1 MNTNRYALGVIAA
14 LVFPG
19 CGGLQVAPTGGAPS
33 GAPDSF
39 PYHRTFNYTGGGQT
53 FKVPAGARQLKVIAL
68 GAHGAGFPKVRGGRV
83 SAVIPV
89 TPGEVLAVFVGGDAS
104 RASGGFNGGADGG
117 EGYEDGHAGFGAGGA
132 SDAREH
138 GVSLGDRIVVVGGG
152 GGQGGGQGRSAKGG
166 AGGKG
171 GDETGGAGG
180 TGGNCCSS
188 FGFSGGGGGN
198 GGTQYSGGLAVS
210 QATATVATLAARTG
224 GSAAAASAAGAI
236 STIPRAVVAVA
247 AATTGAAGAAEAR
260 RLKPTALPPE
270 AEAAVAH
277 RMSSLAP
284 PTYICGKDGKSRRVM
299 A

>member
-14 LVFPG
+14 LAFAG

-39 PYHRTFNYTGGGQT
+39 PYHKTFNYTGGAQN
-53 FKVPAGARQLKVIAL
+53 FKVPAGVRQLKVIAL

-89 TPGEVLAVFVGGDAS
+89 TPGEVLTVFVGGDAS

-117 EGYEDGHAGFGAGGA
+117 KGYEGGHAGFGAGGA
-132 SDAREH
+132 SDVREH

-198 GGTQYSGGLAVS
+198 GGTQYSGGLGG
-210 QATATVATLAARTG
+210 LASDCHSSYPG
-224 GSAAAASAAGAI
+224 GANG
-236 STIPRAVVAVA
+236 
-247 AATTGAAGAAEAR
+247 
-260 RLKPTALPPE
+260 RLGGGG
-270 AEAAVAH
+270 V
-277 RMSSLAP
+277 
-284 PTYICGKDGKSRRVM
+284 GGGG
-299 A
+299 